1 MRVAYPS
8 GVRAERDTQA
18 VLFHMGITVGE
29 KLLRA
34 VIIYLFLLFVL
45 RLLGKRELA
54 QQNTLDF
61 LVLLLVA
68 NAVQNGIIG
77 NDNSVTGAIV
87 GALALFA
94 INYTCKALAYR
105 YPWADRIFE
114 GSPSFLIRDGQ
125 VVPGTMRRELI
136 SRPELKAIA
145 RRQGYETLDDI
156 GTAVLETDGTVTFL
170 RKGVPYD
177 AAEHPATPARE
188 ASPRQPR
195 GAAAA

>member
-34 VIIYLFLLFVL
+34 LIVYLFLLFVL

-54 QQNTLDF
+54 QQDTLDF

-77 NDNSVTGAIV
+77 NDNSVTGAVV

-94 INYTCKALAYR
+94 INWSFKALAYR
-105 YPWADRIFE
+105 FPWADHLFE
-114 GSPSFLIRDGQ
+114 GSLSYLIKDGRL
-125 VVPGTMRRELI
+125 VPGT
-136 SRPELKAIA
+136 
-145 RRQGYETLDDI
+145 
-156 GTAVLETDGTVTFL
+156 
-170 RKGVPYD
+170 
-177 AAEHPATPARE
+177 
-188 ASPRQPR
+188 
-195 GAAAA
+195 

>member
-1 MRVAYPS
+1 MLHAM
-8 GVRAERDTQA
+8 
-18 VLFHMGITVGE
+18 FHMGIGVGE

-34 VIIYLFLLFVL
+34 LIVYLFLLIAL
-45 RLLGKRELA
+45 RVLGKRELA
-54 QQNTLDF
+54 QQDTLDF

-105 YPWADRIFE
+105 YPWADRLFE
-114 GSPSFLIRDGQ
+114 GTPSFLVREGR
-125 VVPGTMRRELI
+125 VVPSAMRRELI

-145 RRQGYETLDDI
+145 RRQGYESLDDI
-156 GTAVLETDGTVTFL
+156 GTAVLETDGT
-170 RKGVPYD
+170 GP
-177 AAEHPATPARE
+177 
-188 ASPRQPR
+188 
-195 GAAAA
+195 

>member
-8 GVRAERDTQA
+8 GVRAERDTPR

-34 VIIYLFLLFVL
+34 VIVYLFLLFVL

-87 GALALFA
+87 GALALFG
-94 INYTCKALAYR
+94 INFTFKALAYR
-105 YPWADRIFE
+105 YPWADRVFE
-114 GSPSFLIRDGQ
+114 GSPSYLIKDGRFME
-125 VVPGTMRRELI
+125 GTMRREQI
-136 SRPELKAIA
+136 SKPELRAIA
-145 RRQGYETLDDI
+145 QRQGYDSLEAV
-156 GTAVLETDGTVTFL
+156 GTAVLETDGTVRFERT
-170 RKGVPYD
+170 GVEYRPE
-177 AAEHPATPARE
+177 EHPPTPARKQ
-188 ASPRQPR
+188 APRAPR
-195 GAAAA
+195 TAA